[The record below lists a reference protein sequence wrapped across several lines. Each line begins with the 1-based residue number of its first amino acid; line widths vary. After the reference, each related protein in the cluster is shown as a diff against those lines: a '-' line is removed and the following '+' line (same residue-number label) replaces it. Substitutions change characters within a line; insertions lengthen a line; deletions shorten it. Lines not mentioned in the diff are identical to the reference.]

1 MRRWTWIAAGMLLAM
16 APEALPAQ
24 PNAERDVQIGDAETF
39 GAAVTALRERMLRP
53 GGPVAGWNRGGA
65 NPDAD
70 LRRAGAETH
79 YFLNRGDDGTSVG
92 ILTDR
97 PIADFA
103 PAGWR
108 VVDSFG
114 SAAAPLEGAQL
125 DFVPLS
131 ARYVIATRGQFR
143 RRGDVDC
150 TPGIANA
157 LLYEIPGAASG
168 GDDEGI
174 PFMFRMLIL
183 AMDGQEVCV
192 RADGDAAQGYRSQT
206 FLPDGRLLPEL
217 TDADGVT
224 TIVPAAPIDRLIV
237 PPAPAALPSTTS

>member
-1 MRRWTWIAAGMLLAM
+1 MRRWTWIAAGMLAM
-16 APEALPAQ
+16 AAQASPAQ
-24 PNAERDVQIGDAETF
+24 PNAEQDVQIGDAETF
-39 GAAVTALRERMLRP
+39 GAAVAALRERMLRP
-53 GGPVAGWNRGGA
+53 GATVAGWNRGGA
-65 NPDAD
+65 DPDAD
-70 LRRAGAETH
+70 LRRAGAESH

-114 SAAAPLEGAQL
+114 SAATPLEGAQL

-143 RRGDVDC
+143 RRGEIDC

-168 GDDEGI
+168 TDDEGI

-192 RADGDAAQGYRSQT
+192 RADGDAAHGYRSQT

-217 TDADGVT
+217 TDNDGLT
-224 TIVPAAPIDRLIV
+224 TIVPAQPIDRLIV
-237 PPAPAALPSTTS
+237 PPPPAGTAPATS

>member
-1 MRRWTWIAAGMLLAM
+1 MAAGMLLAM
-16 APEALPAQ
+16 APQASLAQ
-24 PNAERDVQIGDAETF
+24 PNAEQDVQIGSAETF
-39 GAAVTALRERMLRP
+39 GAAVAALRERMLRP
-53 GGPVAGWNRGGA
+53 GATVEGWNRGGA

-79 YFLNRGDDGTSVG
+79 YFLNRGEDGTSVG
-92 ILTDR
+92 ILSDR
-97 PIADFA
+97 PIAAFA

-114 SAAAPLEGAQL
+114 SAATPLDGAQL

-131 ARYVIATRGQFR
+131 PRYVIATRGQFR

-168 GDDEGI
+168 ADDEGI

-183 AMDGQEVCV
+183 AMDEQEICV
-192 RADGDAAQGYRSQT
+192 RADGDAARGYRSQA
-206 FLPDGRLLPEL
+206 FLPDGRLLPGL
-217 TDADGVT
+217 TDDEGIT

-237 PPAPAALPSTTS
+237 PPTRPATPSATS

>member
-1 MRRWTWIAAGMLLAM
+1 MWRWTWIAAGILLAM
-16 APEALPAQ
+16 TPQASPAQ
-24 PNAERDVQIGDAETF
+24 PNGERDVQIGDAETF
-39 GAAVTALRERMLRP
+39 RAAVAALRERMLRP
-53 GGPVAGWNRGGA
+53 GAEVAGWNRGGA

-70 LRRAGAETH
+70 LRRAGAEGH

-114 SAAAPLEGAQL
+114 SAAAPLTGAQL

-168 GDDEGI
+168 ADDEGI
-174 PFMFRMLIL
+174 PYMFRMLIL

-192 RADGDAAQGYRSQT
+192 RADGDAAHGYRSQA
-206 FLPDGRLLPEL
+206 FLPDGRSLPEL
-217 TDADGVT
+217 TDEGLT